1 MERQL
6 KISIL
11 GSGSGGN
18 AVLIETGES
27 RVLVDAGFKPR
38 VMAQRLRA
46 IGVQPESVQ
55 AVIVTHEHI
64 DHAKGVA
71 GCVEKWNWS
80 VYATAGTRMMCSD
93 WIGFPIRI
101 VEKNS
106 TFSVGNLQV
115 LSIPISHDATEP
127 IGLVVTHAASGAR
140 AGILYDLGFVSE
152 SVSAA
157 LKDLEV
163 LILESNHDEQML
175 RAGPYPFLVQSRIGG
190 RMGHLSN
197 RAAATAAAECVHP
210 GLKHIVLAHL
220 SENCNEPKV
229 ALKTVGDA
237 LRRTRFRGRL
247 TASAQHVAAGPF
259 IVGADEVS
267 RFPAQLAL
275 TL

>member
-1 MERQL
+1 M

-55 AVIVTHEHI
+55 AVIVTHEHT

-93 WIGFPIRI
+93 WIGFPIQI
-101 VEKNS
+101 VEKSS
-106 TFSVGNLQV
+106 TFSVGNLHVQ
-115 LSIPISHDATEP
+115 SIPVSHDATEP
-127 IGLVVTHAASGAR
+127 IGLVVTHSASGAR
-140 AGILYDLGFVSE
+140 AGVVYDLGYVSDGI
-152 SVSAA
+152 SAA
-157 LKDLEV
+157 LKDLEI

-175 RAGPYPFLVQSRIGG
+175 RAGPYPFMVQARIGG

-197 RAAATAAAECVHP
+197 RAAAAAAAGCVHP

-220 SENCNEPKV
+220 SENCNEASLAV
-229 ALKTVGDA
+229 RTVSEA
-237 LRRTRFRGRL
+237 MAPTKFRGKVHA
-247 TASAQHVAAGPF
+247 ASQSAVVGPF
-259 IVGADEVS
+259 TPRMA
-267 RFPAQLAL
+267 RCAPAPEQLNL
-275 TL
+275 F

>member
-1 MERQL
+1 M

-27 RVLVDAGFKPR
+27 RILVDAGFKPR

-46 IGVQPESVQ
+46 IGVQPESVE
-55 AVIVTHEHI
+55 AVIVTHEHT

-71 GCVEKWNWS
+71 GCVEKWHWKVFS
-80 VYATAGTRMMCSD
+80 TAGTRMMCSD
-93 WIGFPIRI
+93 WIGIPVQI
-101 VEKNS
+101 VGKSEV
-106 TFSVGNLQV
+106 FSVGNLHVQCV
-115 LSIPISHDATEP
+115 PVSHDATEP

-140 AGILYDLGFVSE
+140 AGIVYDLGFVSE
-152 SVSAA
+152 AIASQ

-163 LILESNHDEQML
+163 LIVESNHDEQML
-175 RAGPYPFLVQSRIGG
+175 RAGPYPFLVQARIGG

-197 RAAATAAAECVHP
+197 SAAAETAAGCVHP

-237 LRRTRFRGRL
+237 LRRTKFKGRL
-247 TASAQHVAAGPF
+247 TASAQHVMAGPF
-259 IVGADEVS
+259 TIGADEVS
-267 RFPAQLAL
+267 RVTPQLAL
-275 TL
+275 GL